1 MILWLYDVVTILFF
15 PTFSKEFWE
24 YLIFAFTTI
33 FISMHPTKYLSCVKE
48 GKLQWKNV

>member
-1 MILWLYDVVTILFF
+1 MVTIVVF
-15 PTFSKEFWE
+15 PNFSKEFWE

-33 FISMHPTKYLSCVKE
+33 FISVCPTKYLNCVKE